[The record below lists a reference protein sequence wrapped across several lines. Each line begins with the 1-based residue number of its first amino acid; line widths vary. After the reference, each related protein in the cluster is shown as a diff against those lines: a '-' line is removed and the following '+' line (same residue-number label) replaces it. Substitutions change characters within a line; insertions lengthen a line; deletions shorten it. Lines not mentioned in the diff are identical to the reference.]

1 MNIDKR
7 VWSAEEPDAGFHDA
21 PRRRKWL
28 IALAAGGLILLAVL
42 GWRLLGA
49 REAPPP
55 PASLPTVTVVVP
67 GHRPVDSLITTTGTL
82 GARREMPVGV
92 AGEGGMV
99 SRVLVEQGS
108 WVGAG
113 QVLATIDR
121 SVQVQQ
127 TGQMGAQVTMAQA
140 DARIAQADL
149 DRAQKLLGRGFVAKA
164 DIDRKTATRDAMRA
178 KVRVAQAQYGE
189 MNARMARLDIRAP
202 AAGLV
207 LARAVEPGQIVSS
220 ASGALFRIARG
231 GEIEL
236 RAMLAESDLARL
248 RVGIP
253 ATVTPVGAAT
263 GFKGT
268 VWQLAPTIDPTTR
281 QGEARIALAYD
292 PQLRPGG
299 FASATLATGSVDAPL
314 LPESA
319 VQSDAKG
326 NYVFIVDGANTVVRR
341 DVKTG
346 EASDSGIA
354 ILAGLQGNERVVLSA
369 GAFLNPGEKVAP
381 ERQAAR

>member
-7 VWSAEEPDAGFHDA
+7 VWNTSGIDADAVDA
-21 PRRRKWL
+21 PRRRKRTVAL
-28 IALAAGGLILLAVL
+28 GIGALALLVVL
-42 GWRLLGA
+42 WLLFG
-49 REAPPP
+49 RGKNEAPPP
-55 PASLPTVTVVVP
+55 PSLPTVTVVVP
-67 GHRPVDSLITTTGTL
+67 GRQPVSNQITTTGTL
-82 GARREMPVGV
+82 DARREMPVGV

-108 WVGAG
+108 WVAAG

-121 SVQVQQ
+121 SVQAEQ
-127 TGQMGAQVTMAQA
+127 TGQMSAQVTMAQA

-149 DRAQKLLGRGFVAKA
+149 DRAQKLVARGFVSKA
-164 DIDRKTATRDAMRA
+164 DIDQKTATRDAMRA
-178 KVRVAQAQYGE
+178 KVRVTQAQYGE

-207 LARAVEPGQIVSS
+207 LTRAVEPGQIVSS
-220 ASGALFRIARG
+220 ATGALFRIARG

-236 RAMLAESDLARL
+236 RAKLAEQDLARL
-248 RVGIP
+248 RVGVP
-253 ATVTPVGAAT
+253 ATVTPVGSST

-268 VWQLAPTIDPTTR
+268 IWQLSPTIDATTR

-299 FASATLATGSVDAPL
+299 FASATLVSGSVDAPL

-326 NYVFIVDGANTVVRR
+326 NFVFVIDAAGTVVRR
-341 DVKTG
+341 DVTTG
-346 EASDSGIA
+346 EVLDNGIA
-354 ILAGLQGNERVVLSA
+354 ILSGLQGDERVVLSA
-369 GAFLNPGEKVAP
+369 GAFLNPGEKVKP
-381 ERQAAR
+381 ERQTLR

>member
-28 IALAAGGLILLAVL
+28 IALAAGGLILLAVI
-42 GWRLLGA
+42 GWRLLRGT
-49 REAPPP
+49 EAPPP

-67 GHRPVDSLITTTGTL
+67 GRRPVANLITTTGTL
-82 GARREMPVGV
+82 AARREMPVGV

-121 SVQVQQ
+121 SVQAQQ
-127 TGQMGAQVTMAQA
+127 TGQMGAQVTMAEA

-149 DRAQKLLGRGFVAKA
+149 DRAQKLVARGFVSKA

-178 KVRVAQAQYGE
+178 KVRVTQAQYGE

-207 LARAVEPGQIVSS
+207 LTRAVEPGQIVSS

-236 RAMLAESDLARL
+236 RAKLAESDLARL

-253 ATVTPVGAAT
+253 AMVTPIGAAT
-263 GFKGT
+263 AFKGA
-268 VWQLAPTIDPTTR
+268 VWQLSPTIDATTR

-292 PQLRPGG
+292 PLLRPGG
-299 FASATLATGSVDAPL
+299 FASATLTSGSVDAPL

-326 NYVFIVDGANTVVRR
+326 NYVFIVDGANKVVRR
-341 DVKTG
+341 DVTTG

-354 ILAGLQGNERVVLSA
+354 ILSGLRGDERVVLSA
-369 GAFLNPGEKVAP
+369 AAFLNPGEKVTP